1 MINQTHFVGS
11 MPVADKSSIEWT
23 EATWNPTTGCNR
35 TSPGCD
41 NCYALTLSRR
51 LKAMGNPKYQNDGDS
66 RTSGPGFGLT
76 LHPEQLDLP
85 HRWAAPRV
93 IFVNSMSD
101 LFHPSVPL
109 TFIREVFEV
118 MRDTPRHT
126 YQVLTKRSA
135 RLEKVGTELSW
146 PSNIWMGVS
155 IESNKYVFRADHLR
169 QVPAAVRFIS
179 AEPLLGSLSDLS
191 LTGIDWLI
199 AGGESGNGSRPMHP
213 IWARQLR
220 DRCSQEGT
228 AFFFKQWGSWAPVE
242 GNRSVFLEANGDIVA
257 KSVPNNP
264 EVVKLSRVKRSQ
276 AGRHLDGKTWDEMP
290 EVETLLV

>member
-1 MINQTHFVGS
+1 MQ
-11 MPVADKSSIEWT
+11 VADKSSIEWT

-51 LKAMGNPKYQNDGDS
+51 LKAMGNPKYQNDGDG

-76 LHPEQLDLP
+76 LHPEQLHLP
-85 HRWAAPRV
+85 HRWASPRV

-109 TFIREVFEV
+109 TFIKEVFEV

-135 RLEKVGTELSW
+135 RLRKVATELNW
-146 PSNIWMGVS
+146 PSNVWMGVS
-155 IESNKYVFRADHLR
+155 IETNKYVFRADHLR
-169 QVPAAVRFIS
+169 QVPAAVRFVS
-179 AEPLLGSLSDLS
+179 AEPLLGNLNDLS
-191 LTGIDWLI
+191 LVDIDWLI
-199 AGGESGNGSRPMHP
+199 AGGESGHGARPMHP
-213 IWARQLR
+213 SWARDLR
-220 DRCSQEGT
+220 DRCNKEGT
-228 AFFFKQWGSWAPVE
+228 AFFFKQWGSWAPVD
-242 GNRSVFLEANGDIVA
+242 GNRTVLLSDDGKTVL
-257 KSVPNNP
+257 KSSSSSR
-264 EVVKLSRVKRSQ
+264 EVVKLSRVKRSI

-290 EVETLLV
+290 EAETLLV